1 MSGGTLAALRLYEP
15 EDPPAV
21 VHATHWKAG
30 SQWIHR
36 ILYHCAPNRVVAPE
50 GEGQHL
56 LGCKVERDAIYPC
69 VYGSRSDVAAC
80 GSTEDMSVFV
90 VLRDLRDTL
99 TSWYFSVKLSH
110 PIDCTWL
117 PALRK
122 QFLSMSVEDGLLL
135 AIENDQFARCATI
148 QNSWVDAKVPL
159 LRFEDLL
166 ERDEELLVPLLT
178 GRCDVG
184 ASAERV
190 REAIRACRFECL
202 SGRARGVEDIN
213 SHFRRGEAGDWR
225 RHFTSRV
232 AEAFAHRYG
241 DVLKETGY
249 AEDDS
254 WVNDATAVSNISTTV
269 AASTAP
275 TRRHFSVIMLLPEHR
290 GHFAAAIR
298 SWTEAQL
305 YPDDRFELIV
315 ACDDSE
321 LETQKAATALLR
333 PQDRMLIV
341 PGVKRSGLLD
351 RAARTAQFEQLIFTE
366 SHCEADPDFL
376 RELDDWLGRH
386 PNVAG
391 ACCRTVPAYENNYAY
406 FDAVLHEEGYR
417 VYRADD
423 DWRKINIH
431 AFTLS
436 RDWFVR
442 AGGLDETYNL
452 FAEMILAARLRDL
465 GGRMGYAAG
474 AAVLHHFRREADGP
488 EESVREFVRDESC
501 YRRDHPGPDRL
512 GFSALPDVSQFT
524 GHAGDT
530 WREAFLAAMHH
541 GLLERR
547 TWRLLPRL
555 AWKAAEELLSVRNPK
570 SAARR
575 ATRQILWHKTAA
587 RFWRLNRK
595 RLERHFRELWRL
607 YALHERLCAL
617 SEETNEASDELVL
630 SRRACSVVQDIGT
643 TAAGLHDSE
652 TYKDESFRWTHP
664 VSVWRLKGLT
674 DDCTV
679 CFRTHAVRFDLTAEQ
694 LFISCNGRR
703 VPAGQVKVTPEFLS
717 VDLCGIPVDPS
728 DSVVLLVSVPALRPW
743 LLGQPDRRTL
753 GLPVISVGLQGF
765 VEESQKQAA

>member
-1 MSGGTLAALRLYEP
+1 LAALRLYEP

-36 ILYHCAPNRVVAPE
+36 ILHHCAPDRVVAPE
-50 GEGQHL
+50 SDGRHL
-56 LGCKVERDAIYPC
+56 LGRQVERGGIYPC
-69 VYGSRSDVAAC
+69 VYGSRRDVAAC
-80 GSTEDMSVFV
+80 GPPEDMSVFV

-110 PIDCTWL
+110 PVDCTWL
-117 PALRK
+117 PPLRK

-135 AIENDQFARCATI
+135 AIQNDLFACCATI
-148 QNSWVDAKVPL
+148 QRSWVDAKVPL
-159 LRFEDLL
+159 LRYEDLL

-190 REAIRACRFECL
+190 REAIRACRFERL
-202 SGRARGVEDIN
+202 SGRARGVEDVN
-213 SHFRRGEAGDWR
+213 SHFRRGEAGDWQ
-225 RHFTSRV
+225 RHFTPRV

-241 DVLKETGY
+241 EVLNETGY
-249 AEDDS
+249 AADDS
-254 WVNDATAVSNISTTV
+254 WVDEATAISNESTTV
-269 AASTAP
+269 AVSTVP
-275 TRRHFSVIMLLPEHR
+275 PRRPFSVIMLLPEHR

-298 SWTEAQL
+298 SWTETQL
-305 YPDDRFELIV
+305 YPDDQFELIL
-315 ACDDSE
+315 ASDDSE
-321 LETQKAATALLR
+321 PETQKPAAALLR

-351 RAARTAQFEQLIFTE
+351 RAARAAKFEQLVFTE

-406 FDAVLHEEGYR
+406 LDAVLHEEGYR
-417 VYRADD
+417 VYRAED

-474 AAVLHHFRREADGP
+474 AAVLHHFRREVDGP

-512 GFSALPDVSQFT
+512 GFSALPDVSLYT
-524 GHAGDT
+524 GGAGDT
-530 WREAFLAAMHH
+530 WRAAFLAAIHH

-547 TWRLLPRL
+547 TWRLLPTL
-555 AWKAAEELLSVRNPK
+555 AWKAAEELLFVRNPK

-575 ATRQILWHKTAA
+575 AAWRILWHKTAA

-595 RLERHFRELWRL
+595 RLELHFRELWRL

-617 SEETNEASDELVL
+617 SEETDKASDELVL
-630 SRRACSVVQDIGT
+630 SGAACSVVQDVG
-643 TAAGLHDSE
+643 AAVAGSHDSE
-652 TYKDESFRWTHP
+652 TYKDEPFRWTHP
-664 VSVWRLKGLT
+664 VSVWRLKGLA

-703 VPAGQVKVTPEFLS
+703 VPACQVKVTPEFLS
-717 VDLCGIPVDPS
+717 VDLSGQSVDRS
-728 DSVVLLVSVPALRPW
+728 GTVVLLVSVPALRPW

-753 GLPVISVGLQGF
+753 GLPVISIELRASI
-765 VEESQKQAA
+765 EESQKRAA